1 MEHSPTQW
9 RAKLLMSEA
18 DPCVTCTAKEC
29 GENITPDLRGQRPA
43 DPGSA
48 LSHRGRQ
55 KGKHEISN
63 TRSHRGQQK
72 WIQEPVWF
80 LFTLGTARC
89 EQEPLH
95 CPFIQVLAERET

>member
-43 DPGSA
+43 DPGS
-48 LSHRGRQ
+48 
-55 KGKHEISN
+55 
-63 TRSHRGQQK
+63 TY
-72 WIQEPVWF
+72 
-80 LFTLGTARC
+80 
-89 EQEPLH
+89 PLT
-95 CPFIQVLAERET
+95 QGAAERDTGDL